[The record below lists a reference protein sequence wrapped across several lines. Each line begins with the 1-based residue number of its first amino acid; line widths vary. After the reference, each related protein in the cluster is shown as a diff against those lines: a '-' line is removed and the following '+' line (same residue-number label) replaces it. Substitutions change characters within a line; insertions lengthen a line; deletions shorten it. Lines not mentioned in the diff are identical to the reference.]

1 MLRYLNCN
9 EREGMNM
16 EKSDIQLLVDWLE
29 ANKDHKIGL
38 LEREGIKLALRQAKT
53 VGDLAELAVKLV
65 KGQK

>member
-1 MLRYLNCN
+1 
-9 EREGMNM
+9 M